1 MKKLLVFAAILAL
14 GASVYAYGPGYG
26 MGYKMGNGMGY
37 QGNFGPGNCPGYG
50 GFGMGPR
57 GMKGFKGPRGQ
68 FAAEAK
74 SFTKEEA
81 TQEITKY
88 VEENFKGYKI
98 QEVKSFDMPRGT
110 IYFADVVNAS
120 GNKFQ
125 FRLNPFGQVV
135 GPFKTNN

>member
-57 GMKGFKGPRGQ
+57 GMKGFKGPRG
-68 FAAEAK
+68 
-74 SFTKEEA
+74 
-81 TQEITKY
+81 
-88 VEENFKGYKI
+88 
-98 QEVKSFDMPRGT
+98 T
-110 IYFADVVNAS
+110 IYFADVVDAS